1 MSRLKFNIRKE
12 VLKTLNVIKID
23 TQEIKNSISFG
34 GQLNSEEAQLKD
46 FNAER
51 LQANDVYLLVD
62 TLNEEVEKLKMLL
75 NLLK

>member
-34 GQLNSEEAQLKD
+34 GQREEAQLKD

>member
-34 GQLNSEEAQLKD
+34 GQSEEAQLKD